1 MIVEYIRYTIEPG
14 RSDAFRKAYAE
25 AAGVLQADP
34 RCLSYEI
41 AQGLEE
47 PTHFVVRIEWDSLE
61 GHLEGFR
68 QDPAFGG
75 FFALVRPY
83 VDDIEEMHHYEVQT
97 TSPSLPEKGLPS
109 LYDWAGGHEAI
120 AALLNAFYDRVEHDE
135 LLAPFF
141 PGGVSAEHR
150 EHVTTWWSEVLGGP
164 AQYTPAGGYPRMLA
178 HHLGLDITVEQR
190 RRFVT
195 LLSVAAD
202 DAGLPEDPEFRA
214 ALVGYAEWATRLALH
229 NSQTGADVVREAP
242 VPRWGWGVA
251 RPYLG

>member
-14 RSDAFRKAYAE
+14 RADAFLQAYAE

-97 TSPSLPEKGLPS
+97 TSPGLPEKGLPS
-109 LYDWAGGHEAI
+109 LYEWAGGHEAI
-120 AALLNAFYDRVEHDE
+120 AALINAFYDRVEHDE
-135 LLAPFF
+135 LLASVLPRRGGRRA
-141 PGGVSAEHR
+141 PGARDGV
-150 EHVTTWWSEVLGGP
+150 
-164 AQYTPAGGYPRMLA
+164 
-178 HHLGLDITVEQR
+178 
-190 RRFVT
+190 
-195 LLSVAAD
+195 
-202 DAGLPEDPEFRA
+202 
-214 ALVGYAEWATRLALH
+214 
-229 NSQTGADVVREAP
+229 VVRGARRTRRST
-242 VPRWGWGVA
+242 PRPAATPGCWPTTSA
-251 RPYLG
+251 